1 MLFLYIFLTEKKN
14 KSPFLSLFLFSLFL
28 QSRGKQM
35 TENELKFD
43 DMPLLESKRQECIVQ
58 VSLEVKPEQDS
69 DTSGSEYEE
78 TSDMTEP
85 APIVSPDEDW
95 QLVSNVES
103 IKTLI
108 NIPNYYEMIMS
119 KLNRQLKQDVRN
131 NSKPLKE
138 KLDTDWGL
146 FILLLLSF

>member
-1 MLFLYIFLTEKKN
+1 
-14 KSPFLSLFLFSLFL
+14 
-28 QSRGKQM
+28 M

-43 DMPLLESKRQECIVQ
+43 GMSLLESKRQEYIVQ

-119 KLNRQLKQDVRN
+119 KLNCQLKQDVRN

>member
-1 MLFLYIFLTEKKN
+1 
-14 KSPFLSLFLFSLFL
+14 
-28 QSRGKQM
+28 M

-43 DMPLLESKRQECIVQ
+43 DMSLLESKRQEYTIRI
-58 VSLEVKPEQDS
+58 SLEIKPEQDS

-78 TSDMTEP
+78 TSKMTEL
-85 APIVSPDEDW
+85 APTVSPDEDW
-95 QLVSNVES
+95 QLVSSVES

-108 NIPNYYEMIMS
+108 NIPNYYEMIMF
-119 KLNRQLKQDVRN
+119 KLNRQLKQDVKN
-131 NSKPLKE
+131 SSKPLKG